1 MILQLLVRYT
11 HPTGKVKLIVIWWAV
26 SVLIRD
32 VILKLISDLVLK
44 RRVHILR

>member
-1 MILQLLVRYT
+1 MILQFLVRYT
-11 HPTGKVKLIVIWWAV
+11 HPTGEVKLIIIRWAI

-32 VILKLISDLVLK
+32 IILKLISNLVLK